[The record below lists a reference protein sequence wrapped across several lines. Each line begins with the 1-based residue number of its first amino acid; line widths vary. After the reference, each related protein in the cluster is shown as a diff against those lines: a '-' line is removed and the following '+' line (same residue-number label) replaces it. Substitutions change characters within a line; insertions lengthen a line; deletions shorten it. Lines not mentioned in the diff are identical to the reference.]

1 MSSSQS
7 PSPSGQQQ
15 PPQPPA
21 EAPTPPLPTPNPI
34 THNAALAMAV
44 LCPIALLLPARGG
57 RGKSLLQNLILGG
70 GAVWA
75 VDTLATD
82 YTGKSVTARSAERWG
97 SLLGIAQKSEEEKE
111 AERKKKE
118 ESSAG
123 GFLDALPTERAARNK
138 ALMEAERKRRAEA
151 EGRTYVPRGEG
162 ESKGLW
168 ERVWMGGEKEGW
180 KERRLE
186 EERRALESGKGYGGL
201 IADQVR
207 EVWEGKKDTKGEGE
221 GEGKKK
227 GE

>member
-1 MSSSQS
+1 MSSSPS

-15 PPQPPA
+15 QPPPPQPPA
-21 EAPTPPLPTPNPI
+21 EATTTPPLPTPNPI

-97 SLLGIAQKSEEEKE
+97 SLLGIAPKSEEEKE

-118 ESSAG
+118 EVGAG
-123 GFLDALPTERAARNK
+123 GFLGALPTERAARNK

-151 EGRTYVPRGEG
+151 EGRAYVPRGEG

-186 EERRALESGKGYGGL
+186 ESAGRWRAGRGMAG
-201 IADQVR
+201 
-207 EVWEGKKDTKGEGE
+207 
-221 GEGKKK
+221 
-227 GE
+227 